1 MIEAVLPWVLAVLG
15 LATLLT
21 LARLLR
27 GPTLI
32 DRIVALD
39 AGYVL
44 LALVLLVLERIW
56 PQDLLAEVA
65 VLVAVFG
72 FFSTWLLAKLAAR
85 EPHA

>member
-1 MIEAVLPWVLAVLG
+1 MIQSVLPWVLAGIG

-27 GPTLI
+27 GPTLV

-44 LALVLLVLERIW
+44 VALLLLVLERTW
-56 PQDLLAEVA
+56 PLDLLSEVA

-85 EPHA
+85 EERP